1 MWASTVS
8 VPGARSPGAC
18 GLSRPERRSIVAVEI
33 ERSVDS
39 IESAHDYMDI
49 LATTTQ
55 EVMSELKRDRDLAL
69 RDGELRRTQAI
80 D

>member
-1 MWASTVS
+1 
-8 VPGARSPGAC
+8 
-18 GLSRPERRSIVAVEI
+18 
-33 ERSVDS
+33 
-39 IESAHDYMDI
+39 MDI